1 MKTRI
6 VVLGAGFGGLEL
18 STLLSESLGD
28 SVDVTLIDKSD
39 AFVFG
44 YSKLDVMFA
53 HAKVDAVRL
62 PYRDFAKPGV
72 RFLKQ
77 TITAIDP
84 VARRVTTDTQTL
96 DADFLIVALG
106 ADYDMA
112 ATPGLSE
119 ANEFYS
125 VAGAQRLRK
134 ALPTFIKGKALIG
147 VCGAPYKCPPAPSEC
162 ALMLHDYLMDRG
174 VREACEISFVLPLG
188 SPVPPS
194 PETSR
199 ALVAA
204 FAERGIK
211 FVPGRRVASL
221 DNARKVAVLD
231 DNSEMPFD
239 LFLGVPKHRVP
250 TVVLES
256 GMAENGWIPV
266 KPRTLETKYPGVYAV
281 GDCANT
287 GTPKAGV
294 FAEGAAKAVASALIA
309 ELKSEGSAV
318 DYSGFG
324 TCYIEFGGGRIGK
337 VDVDF
342 FSGPTPTGTYYE
354 PSIGLRA
361 DKNNFGANRRARWFG
376 SRGNKTHPTTGRLAR
391 WLGMRQMKQRPAV

>member
-1 MKTRI
+1 MKPKI
-6 VVLGAGFGGLEL
+6 LVLGAGFGGLEL
-18 STLLSESLGD
+18 STLLSESFGN
-28 SVDVTLIDKSD
+28 SVEVTLIDKSD
-39 AFVFG
+39 YFMFG
-44 YSKLDVMFA
+44 FSKLDVMFG
-53 HAKVDAVRL
+53 HAKADAVRL
-62 PYRDFAKPGV
+62 PYRKFVKSGV
-72 RFLKQ
+72 RLLKR

-84 VARRVTTDTQTL
+84 VARRVVTDAESFE
-96 DADFLIVALG
+96 ADFLIIALG
-106 ADYDMA
+106 ADYDME
-112 ATPGLSE
+112 ATPGLAG
-119 ANEFYS
+119 ANEFYT
-125 VAGAQRLRK
+125 VAGAERLRDV
-134 ALPTFIKGKALIG
+134 LPTFTKGKALIG

-162 ALMLHDYLMDRG
+162 ALMLHDYLTDRG

-250 TVVLES
+250 AVVLES
-256 GMAENGWIPV
+256 GMAEDGWIPV
-266 KPRTLETKYPGVYAV
+266 KPRTLETKFPGVYAV
-281 GDCANT
+281 GDGANT

-294 FAEGAAKAVASALIA
+294 FAERAAKAVASALVA
-309 ELKSEGSAV
+309 KLRKGGKATEY
-318 DYSGFG
+318 DGFG

-337 VDVDF
+337 VEVDF

-354 PSIGLRA
+354 PSVALRA
-361 DKNNFGANRRARWFG
+361 DKDDFGSSRRARWFG
-376 SRGNKTHPTTGRLAR
+376 LRSERKYFGSSSLAR
-391 WLGMRQMKQRPAV
+391 WLGM